1 MTYSNRFTANRYW
14 SLPINVDSD
23 HDQYHTQ
30 YNNGEIDYR
39 LNINVNIGDSQAQNE
54 LALVGASAW
63 QIADAFMVDPS
74 GGAPTTGYIEDSV
87 GGLQFSTGIN
97 FPSMFGLI
105 DATNDLFESGAP
117 NGIAAYNFAGKGKAL
132 DSDYIHTHDLHVMD
146 SNSVFDS
153 GRAYDMFLNERS
165 GNKLISFQYWDMM
178 PINYQDKFNKPSL
191 YTDSDF
197 GPYPGN
203 RIAISPTQP
212 PVFPIGYDSAD
223 RARQVAAEGGG
234 GGGGAVADPESW
246 S

>member
-30 YNNGEIDYR
+30 YNNGEVDYR
-39 LNINVNIGDSQAQNE
+39 LSIDVNIGDSQAQNE

-63 QIADAFMVDPS
+63 QLADAFTVDPNG
-74 GGAPTTGYIEDSV
+74 GGAATTYTFDSV
-87 GGLQFSTGIN
+87 GGTFHPGQNN
-97 FPSMFGLI
+97 FPIFFGLI
-105 DATNDLFESGAP
+105 DNASDHFESGGS
-117 NGIAAYNFAGKGKAL
+117 GIDAYNIYGKGKAL
-132 DSDYIHTHDLHVMD
+132 DSDYIHTHDLHAMD

-165 GNKLISFQYWDMM
+165 GNKLISFQYFDMM
-178 PINYQDKFNKPSL
+178 PINHKDKFAVDPSRL
-191 YTDSDF
+191 DSDH

-203 RIAISPTQP
+203 RIVISPTQP

>member
-178 PINYQDKFNKPSL
+178 PINHKDKFAVDPSRR
-191 YTDSDF
+191 DSDF

-203 RIAISPTQP
+203 RIEISPDQP
-212 PVFPIGYDSAD
+212 LVFPLGYDSAD
-223 RARQVAAEGGG
+223 RARQIAAEGGG

>member
-1 MTYSNRFTANRYW
+1 MTYSNQFTPNRYW

-23 HDQYHTQ
+23 HDQPHKV
-30 YNNGEIDYR
+30 YNNGEVDYR
-39 LNINVNIGDSQAQNE
+39 LSINVNASDSQSQND
-54 LALVGASAW
+54 LALMAASAW
-63 QIADAFMVDPS
+63 QLADAFTVDPS
-74 GGAPTTGYIEDSV
+74 GGGAATTYTFDSV
-87 GGLQFSTGIN
+87 GGIIHPGQNN
-97 FPSMFGLI
+97 FPIFFGLI
-105 DATNDLFESGAP
+105 DNANDHFES
-117 NGIAAYNFAGKGKAL
+117 NGSGIDAYNIYGKGKAL

-146 SNSVFDS
+146 SNSIFDS

-178 PINYQDKFNKPSL
+178 PINHKDNFSVDPSKL
-191 YTDSDF
+191 DSNH

>member
-1 MTYSNRFTANRYW
+1 MTYSNRFTPNRYW

-23 HDQYHTQ
+23 HDQPHKV
-30 YNNGEIDYR
+30 YNNGEVDYR
-39 LNINVNIGDSQAQNE
+39 LSINVNASDSQSQNS
-54 LALVGASAW
+54 LALMAASAW

-87 GGLQFSTGIN
+87 GGLQYSTGIN

>member
-1 MTYSNRFTANRYW
+1 MTYSNRFTANRYY

-23 HDQYHTQ
+23 HDNYHTQ
-30 YNNGEIDYR
+30 YNNGEIDYY
-39 LNINVNIGDSQAQNE
+39 LNINVRASDSQSQNS
-54 LALVGASAW
+54 LALIDASAW

-87 GGLQFSTGIN
+87 GGLQYSTGIN

-178 PINYQDKFNKPSL
+178 PINHKDAFHIDPSKL
-191 YTDSDF
+191 DSSH

-203 RIAISPTQP
+203 RISISPTQP
-212 PVFPIGYDSAD
+212 SVFPIGFDSNAI
-223 RARQVAAEGGG
+223 AAGDGG
-234 GGGGAVADPESW
+234 GGGGAAADPESW

>member
-30 YNNGEIDYR
+30 YNNGEVDYR
-39 LNINVNIGDSQAQNE
+39 LSIDVNISDSQAQNE

-63 QIADAFMVDPS
+63 QLADAFTVDPNG
-74 GGAPTTGYIEDSV
+74 GGAATTYTFDSV
-87 GGLQFSTGIN
+87 GGTFHPGQNN
-97 FPSMFGLI
+97 FPIFFGLI
-105 DATNDLFESGAP
+105 DNASDHFESGGS
-117 NGIAAYNFAGKGKAL
+117 GIDAYNIYGKGKAL
-132 DSDYIHTHDLHVMD
+132 DSDYIHTHDLHAMD

-165 GNKLISFQYWDMM
+165 GNKLISFQYFDMM
-178 PINYQDKFNKPSL
+178 PINHKDKFAVDPSRR
-191 YTDSDF
+191 DSDH

-203 RIAISPTQP
+203 RITISPTQP
-212 PVFPIGYDSAD
+212 NVFPIGYDSAD
-223 RARQVAAEGGG
+223 RARQIAAEGGG